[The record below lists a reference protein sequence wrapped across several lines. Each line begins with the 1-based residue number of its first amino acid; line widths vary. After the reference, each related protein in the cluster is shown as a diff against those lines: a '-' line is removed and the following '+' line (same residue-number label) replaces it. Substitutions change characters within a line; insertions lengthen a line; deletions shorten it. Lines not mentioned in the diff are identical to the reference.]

1 MDELLPAPVQH
12 VVWRNLTGLNLDDPS
27 LKWQHFHEGVDILPI
42 NGTPE
47 GCFCA
52 LLRYQP
58 GAVVPPHE
66 HSGHEHILILRG
78 AQTDERGTYEAGT
91 FLINMPD
98 STHRVVSDEGCVVLA
113 IWESPVRFL

>member
-1 MDELLPAPVQH
+1 MTSSAAH
-12 VVWRNLTGLNLDDPS
+12 FVWRDFLNLNPDDPA
-27 LKWQHFHEGVDILPI
+27 LAWQVFHEGIDILPI

-52 LLRYQP
+52 LLRYHP
-58 GAVVPPHE
+58 GATVPHHE

-78 AQTDERGTYEAGT
+78 AQTDALGTYEAGT

-98 STHRVVSDEGCVVLA
+98 STHRVVSDKGCVVLA